1 LEQRSQTEIPLQIF
15 RYKSSCLNPV
25 VCLLLN
31 ICFFSLD
38 FLSLSDHAQFQNF
51 AEMAVKESSPAASLI
66 AEVEKYV
73 REYMKRYDGS
83 HDFAHIQRVVRLAI
97 QIGCEEETLRPGF
110 LDHDLIHLAAL
121 MHDVND
127 RKYISESSML
137 ISEQLKRLGCDESM
151 AQSIETIVT
160 HVSFTK
166 ECDNPETVAEIIGRI
181 PELGVV
187 QDADRIDAVGA
198 IGIGRLFTYGG
209 ARDRDLEQSMDH
221 FEERLMR
228 TGDRMKTA
236 TGKAIISE
244 RMRRLEIFQQWWDEE
259 TCENPQEKP

>member
-1 LEQRSQTEIPLQIF
+1 MSVT
-15 RYKSSCLNPV
+15 KSSL
-25 VCLLLN
+25 
-31 ICFFSLD
+31 
-38 FLSLSDHAQFQNF
+38 AG
-51 AEMAVKESSPAASLI
+51 LI
-66 AEVEKYV
+66 ANVEIFV
-73 REYMKRYDGS
+73 REYMNRHDGS
-83 HDFAHIQRVVRLAI
+83 HDFAHVQRVVGLAH
-97 QIGCEEETLRPGF
+97 QIGREEEELRPGV

-127 RKYISESSML
+127 RKYISESSL
-137 ISEQLKRLGCDESM
+137 SISEHLKRLDCDEPLSQ
-151 AQSIETIVT
+151 AVDTIVH

-166 ECDNPETVAEIIGRI
+166 ECGNPEMVAEIVGKF

-198 IGIGRLFTYGG
+198 VGIGRLFTYGG
-209 ARDRDLEQSMDH
+209 AKNRNLQLSMEH

-244 RMRRLEIFQQWWDEE
+244 RMQRLKIFQQWWNEE
-259 TCENPQEKP
+259 TCENRQELRQECKP